1 MHGHTKEDFFLS
13 IRKAGDMEDDRL
25 EPRLEVISQ
34 IRQVRKEQHM
44 TQEALAE
51 RAGTK
56 KSNISRLESG
66 RYNPSLDLLVR
77 VAGCLG
83 KTLHIWME

>member
-1 MHGHTKEDFFLS
+1 MDEKHTDHQYP
-13 IRKAGDMEDDRL
+13 
-25 EPRLEVISQ
+25 EPRLEVIGQ
-34 IRQVRKEQHM
+34 IRQIRKEQHM

-66 RYNPSLDLLVR
+66 KYNPSLDFLIR

-83 KTLHIWME
+83 KRIHIHME